1 MNTIKK
7 SALYIYT
14 FLKLKVNHVKFH
26 YRVLGN
32 SFYIHNEGR
41 ISFGD
46 RVSLHSYPNGTSYR
60 TALTTYFPE
69 AVIEI
74 GNNCNINGTVIHCNE
89 LVKIGN
95 NCMFGP
101 GTVICDNDSHRIAK
115 DPVERRKRAVSK
127 PIILED
133 NVWIGMNCL
142 ILKGVTIG
150 ENSIVAA
157 GSVVVNNVP
166 SNSVA
171 GGNPARVLKEITE

>member
-1 MNTIKK
+1 MNIFKK
-7 SALYIYT
+7 ATRYIYT
-14 FLKLKVNHVKFH
+14 SVKLRANRVKFH

-32 SFYIHNEGR
+32 SFYIHNEGS
-41 ISFGD
+41 ISLGEK
-46 RVSLHSYPNGTSYR
+46 VSLHSYPNGTSYR

-74 GNNCNINGTVIHCNE
+74 GNNCNINGTVIHCNQ

-101 GTVICDNDSHRIAK
+101 GTVICDNDSHRISK
-115 DPVERRKRAVSK
+115 DPVERRKKAVSI
-127 PIILED
+127 PIIFKD

-157 GSVVVNNVP
+157 GSVVVNDVP
-166 SNSVA
+166 PNSIA
-171 GGNPARVLKEITE
+171 GGNPARVLKEITD

>member
-1 MNTIKK
+1 MNIVKKVIRYLYTI
-7 SALYIYT
+7 
-14 FLKLKVNHVKFH
+14 LKLKGSGVKFH
-26 YRVLGN
+26 YKVLGN

-41 ISFGD
+41 ILFGE
-46 RVSLHSYPNGTSYR
+46 RVSLHSFPNGTSYR

-101 GTVICDNDSHRIAK
+101 GTVLCDNDSHRISK
-115 DPVERRKRAVSK
+115 DPIERRKKAVSI

-157 GSVVVNNVP
+157 GSVVVNNIP
-166 SNSVA
+166 PNSLA
-171 GGNPARVLKEITE
+171 GGNPARVLKEITD